1 MADQPKHG
9 EKDRVYKQLYSF
21 AEVVEEVVVEIVG
34 KSVGGDW
41 VDDLDFGTL
50 EPMPTEF
57 VDAERETVRLVD
69 MAWRVRFQD
78 RPLWLVLLFEFQSKE
93 DKRMATRALLETAMC
108 YQSFAE
114 GRGAGAEGEAS
125 AVLVVVVKSFEGRWR
140 GSPSKASEL
149 EKLVPE
155 ELRPF
160 IYGQRVVLLDE
171 QAEAA
176 KGASLDLRKAGRL
189 RAGLALGYEEDPER
203 VAQAFAVL
211 ERLAAPALREAYL
224 AWIRVQMIDWKGSGK
239 TVEQLK
245 TLKEA
250 AKVYTNQFAR
260 VAKAAQARGQKLG
273 EARGQRI
280 GEARGQKLGEA
291 RGQELGEARG
301 QKLGEARGLRRAY
314 VETAKWKF
322 GADVAE
328 RLADVL
334 AGVTDRSR
342 LARMGRLLA
351 ECETGDELIAK
362 AGGD

>member
-1 MADQPKHG
+1 MPDQPKHG

-34 KSVGGDW
+34 KSVGGRW
-41 VDDLDFGTL
+41 VDNLDFATL
-50 EPMPTEF
+50 EQMPTEF

-69 MAWRVRFQD
+69 MAWRVRFRD

-93 DKRMATRALLETAMC
+93 DKTMATRALLETALC
-108 YQSFAE
+108 YQSLAE
-114 GRGAGAEGEAS
+114 GRGAGVEGEAS
-125 AVLVVVVKSFEGRWR
+125 AVLVVVVKSFEGRWK

-149 EKLVPE
+149 EKLVPK

-171 QAEAA
+171 EAEAA
-176 KGASLDLRKAGRL
+176 EGASLDLRDVGCL
-189 RAGLALGYEEDPER
+189 RAGLALRYEEDLER

-211 ERLAAPALREAYL
+211 DRLAAPALREAYL
-224 AWIRVQMIDWKGSGK
+224 AWVRVQMIDWKGSGK
-239 TVEQLK
+239 TVEQLN

-250 AKVYTNQFAR
+250 AKVYTNQFEK

-273 EARGQRI
+273 EA
-280 GEARGQKLGEA
+280 L
-291 RGQELGEARG
+291 
-301 QKLGEARGLRRAY
+301 GLRRAY

-342 LARMGRLLA
+342 LARVGRLVLD
-351 ECETGDELIAK
+351 CETGDELIAK
-362 AGGD
+362 AAGD

>member
-41 VDDLDFGTL
+41 VDHLDFTTL
-50 EPMPTEF
+50 EQMPTEF

-69 MAWRVRFQD
+69 MAWRVRFRD

-93 DKRMATRALLETAMC
+93 DKTMATRALLETALC

-114 GRGAGAEGEAS
+114 GRGAGVEGEAS
-125 AVLVVVVKSFEGRWR
+125 AVLVVVVKSFEGRWK

-171 QAEAA
+171 EAEAA
-176 KGASLDLRKAGRL
+176 EGASLDLRKGGCL
-189 RAGLALGYEEDPER
+189 RAGLALRLEEDPER
-203 VAQAFAVL
+203 VAQALAVL
-211 ERLAAPALREAYL
+211 DDRLVEPALRKAYL

-239 TVEQLK
+239 TVEQLN
-245 TLKEA
+245 TFKEA
-250 AKVYTNQFAR
+250 AKMYTNHIAR
-260 VAKAAQARGQKLG
+260 VAKAAQAR
-273 EARGQRI
+273 

-291 RGQELGEARG
+291 RGRKLGEARG
-301 QKLGEARGLRRAY
+301 QRLGEALGLRRAY

-328 RLADVL
+328 RLAGVL
-334 AGVTDRSR
+334 AGVTNRSR
-342 LARMGRLLA
+342 LARVGRLLA
-351 ECETGDELIAK
+351 ECETGDDLIAK
-362 AGGD
+362 AAAD

>member
-21 AEVVEEVVVEIVG
+21 AEVVEEVVVQIVG

-93 DKRMATRALLETAMC
+93 DKRMATRALLNTALC
-108 YQSFAE
+108 YQSLTE

-125 AVLVVVVKSFEGRWR
+125 AVLVVVVKSFEGRWK
-140 GSPSKASEL
+140 GSMSKASEL

-155 ELRPF
+155 ELKPF
-160 IYGQRVVLLDE
+160 IYGQRVVLMDE
-171 QAEAA
+171 EAEAA
-176 KGASLDLRKAGRL
+176 EGVSLDLRDVGCL
-189 RAGLALGYEEDPER
+189 RAGLALRYEEDLER

-211 ERLAAPALREAYL
+211 DDRLVEPALREAYL
-224 AWIRVQMIDWKGSGK
+224 AWVRVQMIDWKGSGK

-250 AKVYTNQFAR
+250 AKVYTNQFAK
-260 VAKAAQARGQKLG
+260 VAKAAQAR
-273 EARGQRI
+273 
-280 GEARGQKLGEA
+280 GEA

-301 QKLGEARGLRRAY
+301 RKLGEARGRKLGEALGLRRAY

-342 LARMGRLLA
+342 LTRVGRLLA

-362 AGGD
+362 AAGD

>member
-1 MADQPKHG
+1 MPDQPKHG

-21 AEVVEEVVVEIVG
+21 AEVVKEVVVEIVG
-34 KSVGGDW
+34 KSVGGRW
-41 VDDLDFGTL
+41 VDNLDFTTL
-50 EPMPTEF
+50 EQMPTEF

-69 MAWRVRFQD
+69 MAWRVRFRD

-93 DKRMATRALLETAMC
+93 DKTMATRALLETALC
-108 YQSFAE
+108 YQSLTE
-114 GRGAGAEGEAS
+114 GRGAGVEGEAS
-125 AVLVVVVKSFEGRWR
+125 AVLVVVVKSFEGRWK

-171 QAEAA
+171 EAEATE
-176 KGASLDLRKAGRL
+176 GASLDLRDVGCL
-189 RAGLALGYEEDPER
+189 RAGLALRYEEDLER

-211 ERLAAPALREAYL
+211 DRLAAPALREAYL
-224 AWIRVQMIDWKGSGK
+224 AWVRVQMIDWKGSGK
-239 TVEQLK
+239 TVEQLN

-260 VAKAAQARGQKLG
+260 VAKAAQER
-273 EARGQRI
+273 
-280 GEARGQKLGEA
+280 GEA

-301 QKLGEARGLRRAY
+301 REIGEARGRKIGEAHGQKLGEALGLRRAH

-322 GADVAE
+322 GPDVAE

-334 AGVTDRSR
+334 AGVSDRSR
-342 LARMGRLLA
+342 LARVGRLVL

-362 AGGD
+362 AAGD